1 MKRIENIKIAYL
13 CSHVSIPVLG
23 FKGYS
28 VHVREM
34 CSALT
39 ILGADVSIFALSKV
53 RGNQYPDVTT
63 EGNRFR
69 SLLGGQTT
77 DYEK

>member
-1 MKRIENIKIAYL
+1 MKIAYL

-34 CSALT
+34 CSVLT
-39 ILGADVSIFALSKV
+39 ILGADVSIFALSRG
-53 RGNQYPDVTT
+53 RGNQYPDRTT
-63 EGNRFR
+63 QGNRLR
-69 SLLGGQTT
+69 SLLACEITL
-77 DYEK
+77 DYEN